1 MTLYNDILSS
11 KIFFILGPCVLDT
24 QQNAELIAEKLVG
37 IKNKYKVPVIFKS
50 SFDKANRQSVESY
63 RGIGFE
69 ESKKILKKI
78 KEKYS
83 LPLITDIH
91 ESSQAELVRDFADII
106 QIPAFL
112 CRQTDLLIAAGRTD
126 AVINIKKGQFISVEQ
141 LSDSVKK
148 VYSTGNKK
156 VMLTERGT
164 FFGYGDLVVDFRN
177 ITKMAKLN
185 VPIIFDAT
193 HSVQRPGGK
202 GTSSGGERE
211 FIKPLACASLEFGA
225 KGIFMEVHPNPDKA
239 LCDGPNSLDL
249 NMLDITI
256 SEIMKRVQEVHDV

>member
-1 MTLYNDILSS
+1 MTLYNDILSA

-24 QQNAELIAEKLVG
+24 QENAELIAERLVG
-37 IKNKYKVPVIFKS
+37 IRNKYKVPVIFKS
-50 SFDKANRQSVESY
+50 SFDKANRQSISSY
-63 RGIGFE
+63 RGLDFE
-69 ESKKILKKI
+69 GSKKILKVI

-91 ESSQAELVRDFADII
+91 ESYQAELVRDIADII

-112 CRQTDLLIAAGRTD
+112 CRQTDLLVAAGKTD
-126 AVINIKKGQFISVEQ
+126 AIVNIKKGQFISVEQ

-177 ITKMAKLN
+177 ITKMTELN
-185 VPIIFDAT
+185 VPVIFDAT

-202 GTSSGGERE
+202 GNTSGGERQ
-211 FIKPLACASLEFGA
+211 FVKPLACASLEFGA

-249 NMLDITI
+249 NMLELTVA
-256 SEIMKRVQEVHDV
+256 EIMKRVRGVHNV

>member
-1 MTLYNDILSS
+1 MALYNDILAS

-24 QQNAELIAEKLVG
+24 QENAELIAEKLVG
-37 IKNKYKVPVIFKS
+37 IKNKYKVPVIFKA
-50 SFDKANRQSVESY
+50 SFDKANRQSIDSY
-63 RGIGFE
+63 RGLDFE
-69 ESKKILKKI
+69 GSKKILKII

-83 LPLITDIH
+83 LPLLTDIH
-91 ESSQAELVRDFADII
+91 ESIQAKLVSDVADII

-112 CRQTDLLIAAGRTD
+112 CRQTDLLVAAGQTD
-126 AVINIKKGQFISVEQ
+126 AIVNIKKGQFISVEQ

-177 ITKMAKLN
+177 ITKMMELK
-185 VPIIFDAT
+185 VPVVFDAT
-193 HSVQRPGGK
+193 HSVQRPGAK
-202 GTSSGGERE
+202 GNTSGGERQ
-211 FIKPLACASLEFGA
+211 FVKPLACAALEFGA
-225 KGIFMEVHPNPDKA
+225 KGIFMEVHPNPDIA

-249 NMLDITI
+249 NMLETTV
-256 SEIMKRVQEVHDV
+256 SEIMKRVQEVHNV